1 MYEPTTAHKTQ
12 PHHLIPGLDKEA
24 GPLLGIGLGLTGL
37 TLGVKPR
44 FAGVVLAL
52 TAIGALFF
60 RDPHR
65 ATPDDPAQLFAPA
78 DGTICAVD
86 EVYEHHFLHT
96 DALRIATL
104 LAPLNVPVSRSPV
117 SGVIRYLEPV
127 AASLSQPLDHPVAA
141 ETNHRVYIGIDT
153 AWGPAL
159 LILIGNPLTTR
170 ITLYVQQ
177 GDYVQAGQ
185 RLGTIR
191 FGSRTDLLV
200 QRDTLRPTV
209 TIGQQLVG
217 GISSLGRISPL

>member
-12 PHHLIPGLDKEA
+12 PHHLLPGLDKEA

-44 FAGVVLAL
+44 LAGVVLAL
-52 TAIGALFF
+52 TAVGTLFF
-60 RDPHR
+60 RDPER

-78 DGTICAVD
+78 DGTIHTVD

-96 DALRIATL
+96 DALRITTL
-104 LAPLNVPVSRSPV
+104 LGPLNVPVSRSPV
-117 SGVIRYLEPV
+117 SGMVSFLEPH
-127 AASLSQPLDHPVAA
+127 AATISQPLDHPVAA
-141 ETNHRVYIGIDT
+141 ETNNRVYIGIET
-153 AWGPAL
+153 TWGPTL
-159 LILIGNPLTTR
+159 LILIGSPLNTR

-200 QRDTLRPTV
+200 QRDSLKPAV
-209 TIGQQLVG
+209 AVGQHLVG
-217 GISSLGRISPL
+217 GISSLGSISPL